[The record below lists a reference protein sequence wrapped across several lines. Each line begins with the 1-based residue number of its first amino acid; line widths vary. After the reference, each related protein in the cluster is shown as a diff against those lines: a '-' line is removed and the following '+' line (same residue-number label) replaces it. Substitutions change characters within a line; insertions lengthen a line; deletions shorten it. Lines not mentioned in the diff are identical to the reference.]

1 MIKGDKIRVIG
12 GVGKIKPPTNLP
24 TSADPF
30 ATLVSTKSTGNIS
43 GFARATTGYIKV
55 VWWDNTTTV
64 YGTGVANA
72 SISWLKAAGGAG
84 SKTFVIYPSD
94 ASGNLS
100 GSLTGLA
107 CGNNSLTSL
116 NVSGLTALTLL
127 TCGYNFLTSL
137 NVSGLTAL
145 VNLFCYDNSIASLD
159 VSGMT
164 ALTSLQCYNNSLTEL
179 NVSGL
184 TALVNLFCY
193 DNSLAS
199 LDISGLTALDT
210 LQCYINSLTS
220 LRAVG
225 VVFDVGQWK
234 NNKQQNAEGIQ
245 NIGNNSLSAAALNQF
260 YTDLG
265 ATQPGTGFLNVGG
278 NPGTATDNPTIATNK
293 GYVVFNS

>member
-145 VNLFCYDNSIASLD
+145 
-159 VSGMT
+159 
-164 ALTSLQCYNNSLTEL
+164 
-179 NVSGL
+179 
-184 TALVNLFCY
+184 
-193 DNSLAS
+193 
-199 LDISGLTALDT
+199 DT